1 MKDLEKR
8 FETAYLKASAIQQS
22 DLPPDIMLRLYAY
35 YKLGTKD
42 SPQFSSSKGHRFDV
56 RNAFK
61 FNAWMQLKGVSIK
74 EAKEEYIRIVEAI
87 TNKKI

>member
-1 MKDLEKR
+1 MKSLNER
-8 FETAYLKASAIQQS
+8 FDIAYQKASEINQS

-35 YKLGTKD
+35 YKLAVKD
-42 SPQFSSSKGHRFDV
+42 SPRFTSKSHRLKV

-74 EAKEEYIRIVEAI
+74 EAKEKYIAIVEQI
-87 TNKKI
+87 TKHKIN

>member
-1 MKDLEKR
+1 MKSLKER
-8 FETAYLKASAIQQS
+8 FEIAYQKASKIDQS

-35 YKLGTKD
+35 YKLATKD
-42 SPQFSSSKGHRFDV
+42 SPRFSSKSHERDV

-74 EAKEEYIRIVEAI
+74 ESKEEYINIVEAI
-87 TNKKI
+87 TKEKIE